1 MALKPNELNQLNVVS
16 FQTNFTRLPNVNFF
30 CQKVNIPSISIGL
43 AQQTTPF
50 SDSPVEGDKL
60 VFDQMTMTF
69 YVNEDLSNYMEVYN
83 WLISM
88 GFPDNHGQF
97 DLKDSVV
104 NLGSGQTIRSDMNI
118 VLETNKSNPNYNVV
132 FKDAF
137 PVTLGSIELD
147 AAATSLEPIVVDAT
161 FAYLGSFSIEKIT

>member
-30 CQKVNIPSISIGL
+30 CQKVNIPSVSIGL
-43 AQQTTPF
+43 AQQMTPF
-50 SDSPVEGDKL
+50 SDLPVEGDKL

-69 YVNEDLSNYMEVYN
+69 YVNEDLSNYMEIYN

-104 NLGSGQTIRSDMNI
+104 NVGSGQTIRSDMNI

-137 PVTLGSIELD
+137 PVTLGSVELD

>member
-1 MALKPNELNQLNVVS
+1 
-16 FQTNFTRLPNVNFF
+16 
-30 CQKVNIPSISIGL
+30 
-43 AQQTTPF
+43 
-50 SDSPVEGDKL
+50 
-60 VFDQMTMTF
+60 
-69 YVNEDLSNYMEVYN
+69 
-83 WLISM
+83 M

-137 PVTLGSIELD
+137 PVTLGSVELD